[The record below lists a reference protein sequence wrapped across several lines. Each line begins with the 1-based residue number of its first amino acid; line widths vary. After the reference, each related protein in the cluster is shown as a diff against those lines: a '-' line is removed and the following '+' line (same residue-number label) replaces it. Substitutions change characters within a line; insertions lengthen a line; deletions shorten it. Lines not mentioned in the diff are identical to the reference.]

1 MIEIEDM
8 LFVGNELVEE
18 FLLDGLGTLGAQ
30 GRDKG
35 RPETRKGR
43 HRVRQ
48 TEGEGETR
56 RHVWVEV
63 RGGLPLAGMGPLGT
77 GCVRHEIIP
86 Q

>member
-8 LFVGNELVEE
+8 LFIGDELVEE
-18 FLLDGLGTLGAQ
+18 FLLDSLGTLGAQ
-30 GRDKG
+30 GRDEG

-56 RHVWVEV
+56 RHVWLEIGAVC
-63 RGGLPLAGMGPLGT
+63 RWGMVPLGT
-77 GCVRHEIIP
+77 GCVGHEITLW
-86 Q
+86 